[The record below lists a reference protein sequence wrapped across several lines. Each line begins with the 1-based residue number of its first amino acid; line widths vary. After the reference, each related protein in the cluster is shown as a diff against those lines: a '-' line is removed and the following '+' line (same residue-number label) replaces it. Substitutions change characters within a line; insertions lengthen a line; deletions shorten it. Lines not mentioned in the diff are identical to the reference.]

1 MRLQSNPLLL
11 LAGSVFLLSGC
22 GGSTPAPEPV
32 LLSQFS
38 ANTDRFTVVSAV
50 GKPDGSIQ
58 KDGRNCDIYRLY
70 TTGLTS
76 GGRAAV
82 KAAEVLTSV
91 ATLGVAQI
99 GWAIGKAGTRPQVH
113 TVLFCFASN
122 DKLVDIYDKDP
133 TNTSIAVHRI
143 VNREAYSAPIVMQAA
158 SSPSTIAE
166 VAASPASPSS
176 SDTGPTTDREGAGA
190 TVTTDPSTGA
200 EVIHEKPVAPRKAAE
215 AGSISLGNVSQE
227 ATTGLAQV
235 PTEKVVVKADA
246 TAEDLNDASA
256 RQSEAANKAALHS
269 R

>member
-1 MRLQSNPLLL
+1 MHPRNTSLTL
-11 LAGSVFLLSGC
+11 LASTVLLLSGC

-32 LLSQFS
+32 LLSQFN
-38 ANTDRFTVVSAV
+38 ANTDRFNVVSTV
-50 GKPDGSIQ
+50 GKPDGAIQ

-122 DKLVDIYDKDP
+122 DKLVDIFDKDP
-133 TNTSIAVHRI
+133 TNTSVAVHRI
-143 VNREAYSAPIVMQAA
+143 VNREAYSAPIVTQAA
-158 SSPSTIAE
+158 SPPSAIAE
-166 VAASPASPSS
+166 VAASPE
-176 SDTGPTTDREGAGA
+176 R
-190 TVTTDPSTGA
+190 VTTDPSTGA
-200 EVIHEKPVAPRKAAE
+200 EVIHEKPVAPKESAE

-235 PTEKVVVKADA
+235 PTGKVIVKADA
-246 TAEDLNDASA
+246 TADDLNDVSA
-256 RQSEAANKAALHS
+256 RQSEAANKAALHG